1 MKIFTNIYHYI
12 VFVFILLTVAVLFVF
27 YMQPVALADVEL
39 PSNQITG
46 WGWTDTFGW
55 ISLNCINVYAGENDG
70 HITDAHC
77 SNSYGVSIDEDTGDI
92 SGRAWSTNIGWVDFN
107 PILDSSS
114 GPIGAAYPDTDNGLY
129 EYPVQ
134 LDIEIDP
141 ETLRV
146 TKNLS
151 GWAVATFS
159 STEPTDNAWIRFRA
173 GEECVTG
180 PPDAITEDNYCVRLN
195 ENGYLAGWAWS
206 GGEDGLGWI
215 YFDETFSG
223 GPYIKTQYSD
233 IYSGGTISGSRAPEG
248 AYNATYCIISGD
260 AADITLSSSQSCL
273 IGDIDIDFPDPTEAY
288 NTAIVGVDLD
298 YLKATSI
305 TDNEYYD
312 VGVVSYTIDEF
323 PSNASLDGKVY
334 YFTSTTLDNVD
345 YTINSSLGFS
355 DANIGSGAG
364 TIVVDG
370 DLYINGNM
378 EYKPLTPNNLTE
390 IASVSWV
397 VLGNVYI
404 DKSVTKLVG
413 AFVVLGDG
421 TANSGKL
428 YTGDD
433 ELDETPLQ
441 LSFSGMV
448 VAKQIV
454 LERTYFTGLAPA
466 EIFEYDGRVLL
477 NTPPGLGNFV
487 GYLPEWSR

>member
-12 VFVFILLTVAVLFVF
+12 VFTFVLLTVAVLFMF
-27 YMQPVALADVEL
+27 YMQPVVFAVPADL
-39 PSNQITG
+39 PDGEMTG

-55 ISLNCINVYAGENDG
+55 VSLNCINVYAGEND
-70 HITDAHC
+70 AHLTRHC
-77 SNSYGVSIDEDTGDI
+77 LSEGYSDYAVELNAATGVMDGF
-92 SGRAWSTNIGWVDFN
+92 AWSTNVGWIDFS
-107 PILDSSS
+107 PTV
-114 GPIGAAYPDTDNGLY
+114 GAASIGSLPTVTGGDDYAHT
-129 EYPVQ
+129 VQ
-134 LDIEIDP
+134 LDVVSGYLE
-141 ETLRV
+141 
-146 TKNLS
+146 
-151 GWAVATFS
+151 GWAVATFDD
-159 STEPTDNAWIRFRA
+159 TDPNNNAWIRFRA
-173 GEECVTG
+173 ADECNTVD
-180 PPDAITEDNYCVRLN
+180 PDNTNYCVRLN

-298 YLKATSI
+298 YLEATSI

-312 VGVVSYTIDEF
+312 ISASSYVINELPNNT
-323 PSNASLDGKVY
+323 SLDGKVY
-334 YFTSTTLDNVD
+334 YFTSTTVDNVD
-345 YTINSSLGFS
+345 YTINGGLDFS
-355 DANIGSGAG
+355 DAITGSGAG
-364 TIVVDG
+364 TIVIDG
-370 DLYINGNM
+370 DLYIDGNID
-378 EYKPLTPNNLTE
+378 YTSLVPDNLNE

-421 TANSGKL
+421 TASSGKF

-433 ELDETPLQ
+433 ELEENPLQ